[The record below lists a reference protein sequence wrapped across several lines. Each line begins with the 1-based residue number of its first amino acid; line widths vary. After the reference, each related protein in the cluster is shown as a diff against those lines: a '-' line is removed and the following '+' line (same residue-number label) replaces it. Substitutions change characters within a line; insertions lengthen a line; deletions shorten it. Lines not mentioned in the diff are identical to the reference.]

1 MNSERQSSK
10 DACQTYIFLDIL
22 KVTTEQS
29 SFIDVYTRIKL
40 KNYEL
45 YIDMHTR

>member
-1 MNSERQSSK
+1 MNPRRQSSK
-10 DACQTYIFLDIL
+10 DSCETYIFLDIL
-22 KVTTEQS
+22 KVTPEQS
-29 SFIDVYTRIKL
+29 SFIDVDTRIKL